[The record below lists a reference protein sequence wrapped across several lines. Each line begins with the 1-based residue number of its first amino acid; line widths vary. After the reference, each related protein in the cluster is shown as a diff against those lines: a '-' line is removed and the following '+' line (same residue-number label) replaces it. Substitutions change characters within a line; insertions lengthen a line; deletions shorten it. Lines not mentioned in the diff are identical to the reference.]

1 MTTIQLTK
9 TNQARK
15 QKSFE
20 LDAFLYFRNL
30 SFEQSAESVNFEV
43 VANASKLSSQDA
55 TAATLIF
62 RKTFF
67 NLKFEREKKKW
78 QKKSEK
84 KKKLSI

>member
-62 RKTFF
+62 RKSFF
-67 NLKFEREKKKW
+67 QPEIWKRNKKW
-78 QKKSEK
+78 QKS
-84 KKKLSI
+84 SSQ